1 MQPAHEKIGVV
12 DEQWIIHVGVP
23 SLGNQVRLSAYCRCG
38 ILDLHEIAKY
48 KNHPRWLSLFFLKFT
63 Y

>member
-23 SLGNQVRLSAYCRCG
+23 SLGNQVRLSAYCG
-38 ILDLHEIAKY
+38 IWDLDEIPKY
-48 KNHPRWLSLFFLKFT
+48 KKHPRWLGLYFLKFT